1 MGAYRNL
8 IRVIMAENKKN
19 ESDNKILETV
29 LNTAFIEQRR
39 SRRWGIFFKLVTM
52 GYLIALLLLFLQG
65 SNQVKATSG
74 QFTALINLQGEIGT
88 DLPVNASDFRESLKS
103 AYSDPGTKG
112 LIIALNSP
120 GGSPVQSGMIND
132 EIIRYKNEYPEI
144 PVYAVIEDIC
154 ASGGYY
160 IAVAT
165 DKIYVDKA
173 SIVGSIGVLMNGF
186 GFEEAIKK
194 LGIERRLVTAGENKA
209 ILDPF
214 LPINPRHKEH
224 IDELLADVHQQFI
237 DVVKLGRGDRLADND
252 DIFSGLFWTGE
263 KAIQLGLA
271 DKIGNIQ
278 SVAKDEIGFEEIV
291 DFTNYETFADR
302 FAKQLGA
309 GIGTTFSDYF
319 YNKIYHNIQLR

>member
-1 MGAYRNL
+1 MGVYRNL

-103 AYSDPGTKG
+103 AYSDPGIKG

-186 GFEEAIKK
+186 GFEEAIEK

-209 ILDPF
+209 IMDPF

>member
-1 MGAYRNL
+1 MGVYRNF

>member
-1 MGAYRNL
+1 MGVYRNF

-144 PVYAVIEDIC
+144 PIYAVIEDIC

-186 GFEEAIKK
+186 GFEEAIEK

>member
-1 MGAYRNL
+1 MGVYRNL

-237 DVVKLGRGDRLADND
+237 DEVKLGRGDRLADND

>member
-1 MGAYRNL
+1 MGVYRNF

-144 PVYAVIEDIC
+144 PIYAVIEDIC
-154 ASGGYY
+154 ASGVYY

-186 GFEEAIKK
+186 GFEEAIEK

-252 DIFSGLFWTGE
+252 DIFSGL
-263 KAIQLGLA
+263 IL
-271 DKIGNIQ
+271 
-278 SVAKDEIGFEEIV
+278 
-291 DFTNYETFADR
+291 DR
-302 FAKQLGA
+302 GKSHS
-309 GIGTTFSDYF
+309 TRSC
-319 YNKIYHNIQLR
+319 R